1 MDKKPEWLTRA
12 EDEQRELAGKIKRLA
27 AMLADAARMQ
37 DLDMMNR
44 ALLHEQLAAM
54 TVYNSKLI
62 IRIQLHGGTTCAE

>member
-44 ALLHEQLAAM
+44 FQLRTPPRSARPA
-54 TVYNSKLI
+54 T
-62 IRIQLHGGTTCAE
+62 